1 MNMIILA
8 LYTKKMDSLLS
19 FRSHF
24 YSTTLKILC
33 VCLKYSHQYKIIWLH
48 LNWRFTVKDEN

>member
-24 YSTTLKILC
+24 YSTILKIFC
-33 VCLKYSHQYKIIWLH
+33 VCLKYNHQYKIIWLH
-48 LNWRFTVKDEN
+48 LNWRFTIKDEN